1 MNGGSGENG
10 SETDETGEENGSGN
24 SVPLPSDTIP
34 SEDGDGGAD
43 ESTGEQAESADDGDV
58 AAAVAVAVLALVVWS
73 LFGGSA
79 RSRPGEEPGK
89 QGGR

>member
-1 MNGGSGENG
+1 MGLSMNGGSGGNG

-58 AAAVAVAVLALVVWS
+58 AAVAMAVLALVVWS

-79 RSRPGEEPGK
+79 RSRRQ

>member
-1 MNGGSGENG
+1 MKPVRK
-10 SETDETGEENGSGN
+10 TGVGTVFRSRPTPFRLRMG
-24 SVPLPSDTIP
+24 T
-34 SEDGDGGAD
+34 GGAD

-58 AAAVAVAVLALVVWS
+58 AAVAMAVLALIVWS

-79 RSRPGEEPGK
+79 RSRRR